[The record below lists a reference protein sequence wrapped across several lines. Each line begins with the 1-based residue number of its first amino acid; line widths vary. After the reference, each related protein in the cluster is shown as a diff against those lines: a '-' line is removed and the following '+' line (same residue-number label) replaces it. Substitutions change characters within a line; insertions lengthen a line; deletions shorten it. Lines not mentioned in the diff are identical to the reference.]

1 MIFRIDANFTGY
13 IMRYITNNI
22 GGIFIMMNK
31 DVSKKLVKNA
41 ICELCD
47 YEEYDNAMTK
57 EQRLDILHK
66 AKEINGIDV
75 IEFE

>member
-1 MIFRIDANFTGY
+1 
-13 IMRYITNNI
+13 
-22 GGIFIMMNK
+22 MMNK

-47 YEEYDNAMTK
+47 YEEYDNAITK

-66 AKEINGIDV
+66 AKESLKDAVEIVSAMELRISKKK
-75 IEFE
+75 